1 MNSFIVAWRVSR
13 WLPVSVIRS
22 AAWLIAMYGWV
33 RNAKPAR
40 RLEQNLHRVTGL
52 EGRDLRRLSRKGM
65 ASAARYY
72 SEVLELPRMKGEV
85 IDARVRVEG
94 LEDVEWVLER
104 EHGTVVA
111 LGHSGNWDLIG
122 AYACRNI
129 IKITS
134 VAEVLEPRKVY
145 DEFVAFRE
153 HLGMQ
158 ILGHEGGATFR
169 KLLRITKS
177 EFTLVCLLSDRDLSG
192 HGVEVSMWGQQVRV
206 APGPA
211 ALAHAARTALIP
223 VSVHYERLSGARRRA
238 AKSRWGIVMSFG
250 DPLLPEDFTGS
261 DKVGTMTQAW
271 ADPVSR
277 GIAAHP
283 EDWHM
288 LQRFGWVEV

>member
-1 MNSFIVAWRVSR
+1 MNAFIVAWRVSR
-13 WLPVSVIRS
+13 RAPVSTIRA

-33 RNAKPAR
+33 TKAKPAR

-52 EGRDLRRLSRKGM
+52 EGRALRRVTRRGM

-72 SEVLELPRMKGEV
+72 ADVLELPRMKGEV

-94 LEDVEWVLER
+94 LEGVTWALEQ
-104 EHGTVVA
+104 EHGTVAV

-134 VAEVLEPRKVY
+134 VAEVLEPRDVY

-153 HLGMQ
+153 NLGMQ

-169 KLLRITKS
+169 QLLRITKS
-177 EFTLVCLLSDRDLSG
+177 EHTLVCLLSDRDLSG
-192 HGVEVSMWGQQVRV
+192 SGVEVSMWGHRVRV

-211 ALAHAARTALIP
+211 ALAHAARTALLP
-223 VSVHYERLSGARRRA
+223 VTVHYERLSGSRRRA

-250 DPLLPEDFTGS
+250 DILAPEDFTGS
-261 DKVGTMTQAW
+261 DKVETMSRAW
-271 ADPVSR
+271 AEALAR

>member
-1 MNSFIVAWRVSR
+1 MNTFVVAWRVSR
-13 WLPVSVIRS
+13 RVPVSAIR
-22 AAWLIAMYGWV
+22 ATAWLIAMYGWV
-33 RNAKPAR
+33 RNVKPAR

-52 EGRDLRRLSRKGM
+52 EGRELRRLSRRGM

-72 SEVLELPRMKGEV
+72 SEVLELPRMKGEA

-94 LEDVEWVLER
+94 LDDIEWILER
-104 EHGTVVA
+104 EHGAVA
-111 LGHSGNWDLIG
+111 VLGHSGNWDLIG

-134 VAEVLEPRKVY
+134 VAEVLEPREVY

-153 HLGMQ
+153 NLGMQ

-169 KLLRITKS
+169 QLLRIAMS
-177 EFTLVCLLSDRDLSG
+177 EHTLVCLLSDRDLSG
-192 HGVEVSMWGQQVRV
+192 NGVTVSMWGQQVRV
-206 APGPA
+206 ARGPA
-211 ALAHAARTALIP
+211 ALAHAAHTALLP
-223 VSVHYERLSGARRRA
+223 VSVHYERLSRARRRA
-238 AKSRWGIVMSFG
+238 AKSRWGIVMTFG
-250 DPLLPEDFTGS
+250 EPLLPEDFTGS

-271 ADPVSR
+271 VDPVSR
-277 GIAAHP
+277 GIAEHP

>member
-1 MNSFIVAWRVSR
+1 MNAFVVAWRISR
-13 WLPVSVIRS
+13 WVPVSAIR
-22 AAWLIAMYGWV
+22 AVAWLVAMYGWV
-33 RNAKPAR
+33 RKAKPAR

-52 EGRDLRRLSRKGM
+52 EGRELRHLSRKGM

-72 SEVLELPRMKGEV
+72 AEVLELPRMKGEV

-94 LEDVEWVLER
+94 LDHVEWALER
-104 EHGTVVA
+104 EHGVVA
-111 LGHSGNWDLIG
+111 VLGHSGNWDLIG

-134 VAEVLEPRKVY
+134 VAEVLEPREVY
-145 DEFVAFRE
+145 DQFVAFRE
-153 HLGMQ
+153 NLGMQ

-169 KLLRITKS
+169 TLLRITKS
-177 EFTLVCLLSDRDLSG
+177 EHTLVCLLSDRDLSG
-192 HGVEVSMWGQQVRV
+192 SGVEVSMWGHRARV

-238 AKSRWGIVMSFG
+238 AKSSWGIVMTFG
-250 DPLLPEDFTGS
+250 DALDPENFTGS
-261 DKVGTMTQAW
+261 DKVETMSRAW
-271 ADPVSR
+271 AEALAR
-277 GIAAHP
+277 GISAHP